1 MPRVIDQKRYSI
13 VIADDH
19 NLVRDA
25 VAETLVAEGGFTA
38 TCVGDLPSALVALQ
52 GAEPVDLLL
61 LDVFMPGMAGIGS
74 IQQLLAK
81 HPDLKV
87 VLFSGSVSS
96 EFVFQTLQA
105 GVKGYVPK
113 TLPLRSLTSA
123 LRLVLSGQVFLPM
136 SLLSEADGAAG
147 FDQRGDSQKLLTPKE
162 VNILKL
168 VSDGKTNK
176 EIAWAL
182 GASEVTVKMYL
193 RTVFNKLGAS
203 NRTHAVM
210 LAKAKTLL

>member
-1 MPRVIDQKRYSI
+1 VIDQKRYTI

-25 VAETLVAEGGFTA
+25 VAETLTADGGFTVSS
-38 TCVGDLPSALVALQ
+38 VGDLPSTLVALQ
-52 GAEPVDLLL
+52 GPEPVDMLL
-61 LDVFMPGMAGIGS
+61 LDVFMPGMAGVGS

-81 HPDLKV
+81 HPDLKI

-105 GVKGYVPK
+105 GVRGYVPK

-136 SLLSEADGAAG
+136 SLLSEVDGTTS

-182 GASEVTVKMYL
+182 GASEVTIKMYL
-193 RTVFNKLGAS
+193 RTIFNKLGAS

>member
-1 MPRVIDQKRYSI
+1 MIDQKRYSI

-52 GAEPVDLLL
+52 GPEPVDLLL

-81 HPDLKV
+81 HPDLKI

-105 GVKGYVPK
+105 GVRGYVPK

-136 SLLSEADGAAG
+136 SLLSESDGTAG
-147 FDQRGDSQKLLTPKE
+147 FDPRGDSQKLLTPKE

-182 GASEVTVKMYL
+182 GASEVTIKMYL

>member
-1 MPRVIDQKRYSI
+1 MIDQKRYSI

-25 VAETLVAEGGFTA
+25 VAETLIAEGGFTA

-81 HPDLKV
+81 HPDLKI

-136 SLLSEADGAAG
+136 SLLSEADGPAG